1 MKSTRFPLGQLSA
14 EPGETPSAGNLRHGA
29 VRSRLNGTSNGI
41 VSPMSGTIKRRAR
54 GSGIGNVTLKVD
66 VTPDAKALVD
76 RVRAH
81 MGLSQAQAAE
91 LILLRVPLDS
101 RGLPLWEDIDSYQE
115 GTLPIAKA
123 S

>member
-1 MKSTRFPLGQLSA
+1 MKSA
-14 EPGETPSAGNLRHGA
+14 PSLRHDPHPY
-29 VRSRLNGTSNGI
+29 SLNSTGNGN
-41 VSPMSGTIKRRAR
+41 VSAMSGTIKRRAR
-54 GSGIGNVTLKVD
+54 GTGLGNVTLKVD

-115 GTLPIAKA
+115 GALPIAKA

>member
-1 MKSTRFPLGQLSA
+1 MNSV
-14 EPGETPSAGNLRHGA
+14 PSLRHGPHPY
-29 VRSRLNGTSNGI
+29 SLNSTGNGN
-41 VSPMSGTIKRRAR
+41 VGPMSGTIKRRAR
-54 GSGIGNVTLKVD
+54 GTGIGNVTLKVD

-115 GTLPIAKA
+115 GALPIAKA